1 MSDAPETIWVNI
13 NDSEDGCCPVEDEHF
28 GDGRFYDPDTATEY
42 RRADLP
48 PTLSAAMEL
57 PEVKAMKAALELARN
72 RLQRLAIEFP
82 TESEGRYEVNE
93 WAEEATAALAAIK
106 EPKT

>member
-1 MSDAPETIWVNI
+1 MSEAPERIWA
-13 NDSEDGCCPVEDEHF
+13 
-28 GDGRFYDPDTATEY
+28 FYTPDDFDDTATITAYEMVQHGGQEY

-57 PEVKAMKAALELARN
+57 PEVRALVETLEYGDRMC
-72 RLQRLAIEFP
+72 RLDFHREINPDDECFSQAVWDTWQRM
-82 TESEGRYEVNE
+82 V
-93 WAEEATAALAAIK
+93 AALAAIK

>member
-1 MSDAPETIWVNI
+1 MSEFPETIWAFPEIGECV
-13 NDSEDGCCPVEDEHF
+13 DAEEVTDEIRAF
-28 GDGRFYDPDTATEY
+28 GITEY

-57 PEVKAMKAALELARN
+57 PEVRAL
-72 RLQRLAIEFP
+72 
-82 TESEGRYEVNE
+82 V
-93 WAEEATAALAAIK
+93 EATSALIGVLEIASVLPTAIQKIYTPRMDAPELVQARAALAAIK